1 MRRIILSAVPLRLPG
16 IAAGLVAIWLGTTLP
31 VQARAAPDSFADL
44 AATKLPAVVTVT
56 STSRAP
62 EQGGPP
68 GMQMPFEF
76 PPGSPFR
83 DFFDEFFRR
92 RPGPDQD
99 QGPGSGPGPGP
110 QAPRAER
117 AMGSGFIIDSTGYVV
132 TNNHVIENGDE
143 IKVVL
148 HDDRELA
155 AKVIGTDAKT
165 DLALIKV
172 EAGSPLPA
180 LEWGDSDA
188 VRVGDWVVAIGNP
201 FGLGGTVTAGI
212 ISARARDINAGPY
225 DDFLQTDA
233 AINRGN
239 SGGPLFGMDGTVVG
253 VNTAIFSNSGG
264 NIGIGFAVPAT
275 IARLVIS
282 DLREKGSVTRGW
294 LGVMIQPV
302 TPDIAEALGL
312 PDTKGALVA
321 NVTPDSPAAKAGI
334 TTGDIVR
341 SFNGRS
347 IDEVRLLSRTV
358 AATNPDQQVDV
369 RIWRNGKEETLKV
382 TIARLED
389 APEAV
394 AATGPGATPA
404 PRTETTLGLALST
417 LTPEVRSQF
426 GLPEET
432 TGVVVMDV
440 KPGSP
445 AAERGFRP
453 GDVIAGIGQQK
464 VTRPAD
470 IAAAIEEARRSNR
483 SSVLVLRQREGGSAF
498 VPLPVSP
505 EPG

>member
-282 DLREKGSVTRGW
+282 ELREKGSVTRGW

-302 TPDIAEALGL
+302 TPDIAEA
-312 PDTKGALVA
+312 P
-321 NVTPDSPAAKAGI
+321 P
-334 TTGDIVR
+334 
-341 SFNGRS
+341 
-347 IDEVRLLSRTV
+347 
-358 AATNPDQQVDV
+358 
-369 RIWRNGKEETLKV
+369 
-382 TIARLED
+382 
-389 APEAV
+389 
-394 AATGPGATPA
+394 
-404 PRTETTLGLALST
+404 
-417 LTPEVRSQF
+417 
-426 GLPEET
+426 
-432 TGVVVMDV
+432 
-440 KPGSP
+440 
-445 AAERGFRP
+445 
-453 GDVIAGIGQQK
+453 
-464 VTRPAD
+464 RPASPPA
-470 IAAAIEEARRSNR
+470 ISSAASTAAPSMRC
-483 SSVLVLRQREGGSAF
+483 AC
-498 VPLPVSP
+498 
-505 EPG
+505 